1 MALSVAAVITAAG
14 SGSRIGGLKKEY
26 RPLGGE
32 LDDQGRPLTILGASV
47 LAFAASPRIDTLVIT
62 VPADPERGEWAARE
76 ALPQGLLAPGAKRI
90 LFVPGGPTRRTS
102 VHHAL
107 SLLAAYHPEY
117 VLIHDGARPW
127 VDAGLIERII
137 DKVIIH
143 GAVVPLL
150 PLTETPKEIDGEGF
164 VKRHLQRASV
174 GGAQTP
180 QAFAFPGILR
190 AHEQAAERELR
201 EGRDYTDDAEVWGE
215 FAGPVAVVPGS
226 PANRKISFPE
236 DLPE

>member
-1 MALSVAAVITAAG
+1 MSIAALISAAG
-14 SGSRIGGLKKEY
+14 QGSRIGGLKKEY

-32 LDDQGRPLTILGASV
+32 LDDRGRPLTILGASV
-47 LAFAASPRIDTLVIT
+47 LAFAASPRIDTLVIA

-76 ALPQGLLAPGAKRI
+76 ALPQGLLAPGAKRL
-90 LFVPGGPTRRTS
+90 LFVPGGPTRRSS

-107 SLLAAYHPEY
+107 SLLEAYSPEY

-127 VDAGLIERII
+127 VDPDLIERII
-137 DKVIIH
+137 DGVITH
-143 GAVVPLL
+143 GAVIPLL
-150 PLTETPKEIDGEGF
+150 PLTETPKEIDGKGF
-164 VKRHLQRASV
+164 VKRHLRRAFV

-180 QAFAFPGILR
+180 QAFAFPRILR

-215 FAGPVAVVPGS
+215 FAGPVAVIPGS
-226 PANRKISFPE
+226 PANRKISFPG
-236 DLPE
+236 DLPG